1 MDKKK
6 LINLG
11 IGVILAIIAI
21 FIINARLQERERMIQ
36 RLVQEGQ
43 ITQVLVASKDIEK
56 GQVIQENMLGFMKVP
71 SKKLKSNALQSP
83 ESAVGKVAKVDILRK
98 QEILSTMVELPEG
111 SQSLSQKT
119 PPGKKA
125 YTISIDKISAVGGN
139 IRPGNRVDVVT
150 IMQLPQTQGQTVM
163 TLFEAAKVLQM
174 GQGGRNL
181 DSITLALTTEEIKI
195 LTFALQNGQIKLV
208 LRSPLDE
215 PEGTAFQPFTY
226 QTFMQKIYNAMGIN
240 PQESPVPEKK
250 EPEVE
255 IYRGGTTGE

>member
-21 FIINARLQERERMIQ
+21 FIINARLQERERIIQ
-36 RLVQEGQ
+36 RLIQEGQ
-43 ITQVLVASKDIEK
+43 IAQVLVASQDIEK
-56 GQVIQENMLGFMKVP
+56 GQVIQEDMLGFMKVP
-71 SKKLKSNALQSP
+71 SKNLKSNALQSP
-83 ESAVGKVAKVDILRK
+83 ESAVGKIARVDILRK

-139 IRPGNRVDVVT
+139 IKAGDRVDVIG

-163 TLFEAAKVLQM
+163 ILFEGAKVLQT
-174 GQGGRNL
+174 GGGGRNL
-181 DSITLALTTEEIKI
+181 ESITLALSSEEIRV
-195 LTFALQNGQIKLV
+195 LTFSLQNGKVKLV

-215 PEGTAFQPFTY
+215 NRGDVFQPFTY

-240 PQESPVPEKK
+240 PQESPVPQEKK
-250 EPEVE
+250 PNVE
-255 IYRGGTTGE
+255 IYRGGSSGE